1 LKNLTVC
8 YLPAQWRSLGTE
20 QLRASTCVVIDVIR
34 ATSTIAAAL
43 AQGAAG
49 ITPVASVAEAEQMK
63 ARHPET
69 LLAGER
75 QGRMLPGFDLGNS
88 PRDVTAE
95 RVGGRGI
102 ILTTTNGTQA
112 LAACRGA
119 RAVVTTSLLNLGATA
134 AKLRAWGPP
143 WIILCAGFEG
153 DFGLD
158 DAIVAGALAEALGE
172 PDPFV
177 ALYRSVRGELASVL
191 LRSSAG
197 QELVKIGLDGDVP
210 YCAELDRFSVVPT
223 LDEAGVLRAG

>member
-8 YLPAQWRSLGTE
+8 YLPSQWRSFDFSSS
-20 QLRASTCVVIDVIR
+20 ACAVIDVIR

-43 AQGAAG
+43 ASGASG
-49 ITPVASVAEAEQMK
+49 ITPVASVAEAEQLK
-63 ARHPET
+63 ARHPVA

-75 QGRMLPGFDLGNS
+75 HGQALPGFDLGNS
-88 PRDVTAE
+88 PRDVTPE
-95 RVGGRGI
+95 RVGGRPI

-119 RAVVTTSLLNLGATA
+119 RAVVTASLLNLAATA
-134 AKLRAWGPP
+134 AKLRELGPP
-143 WIILCAGFEG
+143 WTILCAGYEG

-177 ALYRSVRGELASVL
+177 ALYRSVRSDLATVL
-191 LRSSAG
+191 LKSSAG
-197 QELVKIGLDGDVP
+197 QELVKIGLEGDIP
-210 YCAELDRFSVVPT
+210 FCAELDRFSVVPMMSN
-223 LDEAGVLRAG
+223 DGVLRPAI